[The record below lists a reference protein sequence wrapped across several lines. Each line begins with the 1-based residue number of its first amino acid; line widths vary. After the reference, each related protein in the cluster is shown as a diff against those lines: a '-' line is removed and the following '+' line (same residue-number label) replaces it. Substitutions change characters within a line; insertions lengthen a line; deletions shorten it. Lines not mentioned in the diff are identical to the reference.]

1 MNLPSTDTAAL
12 LDQIG
17 RAASF
22 LLITHISPDSD
33 AIGSLLGLTH
43 ALRGLG
49 KIVTPA
55 CSDPLRGRFDLLPG
69 DADVVTSASG
79 PSHQEKGIVPYDLV
93 IALDCGDEGRMGSV
107 WSELPAPRPP
117 LINLDHHVTN
127 TRFGQINWVDPSAT
141 STAEIVLEAIDLL
154 GAPLTSDIARC
165 LLHGLVGDTLGF
177 RTPNTTPTQLHIA
190 QRLME
195 AGASL
200 NLSMDY
206 QFNRRSLALI
216 CLWGKAISALKIK
229 DRIIYTAIS
238 KAMRHACG
246 MSGSGDISLSS
257 FLISANEADRAA
269 VLVEKDD
276 GQVEIS
282 LRARPGFN
290 VSNAAKALGG
300 GGHPL
305 AAGATIDGPLT
316 AATHRVIVALKA
328 NA

>member
-1 MNLPSTDTAAL
+1 MNLPPADSAAL
-12 LDQIG
+12 LEQIEH
-17 RAASF
+17 AATV
-22 LLITHISPDSD
+22 LLITHVSPDSD

-55 CSDPLRGRFDLLPG
+55 CSDPLRDRFNCLPG
-69 DADVVTSASG
+69 DTGVVTRATG
-79 PSHQEKGIVPYDLV
+79 PVDLV
-93 IALDCGDEGRMGSV
+93 IALDCGDEGRMGRV
-107 WSELPAPRPP
+107 WSDRPAPRPP

-127 TRFGQINWVDPSAT
+127 TRFGQLNWIDPSAA

-154 GAPLTSDIARC
+154 GVPLTSDIARC
-165 LLHGLVGDTLGF
+165 LLYGLVGDTLGF
-177 RTPNTTPTQLHIA
+177 RTPNTTPAQLHIA

-200 NLSMDY
+200 YTSIDH

-216 CLWGKAISALKIK
+216 GLWGKALSALKVK
-229 DRIIYTAIS
+229 DRIIYTPIS
-238 KAMRHACG
+238 KAMRDACG
-246 MSGSGDISLSS
+246 MSGAGDIGLAS
-257 FLISANEADRAA
+257 FLISANEADRSA

-282 LRARPGFN
+282 LRAKPGFN
-290 VSNAAKALGG
+290 VSNAATALGG

-305 AAGATIDGPLT
+305 AAGATIDGPLA
-316 AATHRVIVALKA
+316 AATRRALDALRIVAC
-328 NA
+328 

>member
-1 MNLPSTDTAAL
+1 MNLPPADRAAL

-17 RAASF
+17 RAATV
-22 LLITHISPDSD
+22 LLITHVSPDSD

-55 CSDPLRGRFDLLPG
+55 CSSPLRGRFNLLPG
-69 DADVVTSASG
+69 HADIVTRASG
-79 PSHQEKGIVPYDLV
+79 PIDLA

-107 WSELPAPRPP
+107 WSKRPAPRPP

-141 STAEIVLEAIDLL
+141 STAEVVLEAIDLL

-165 LLHGLVGDTLGF
+165 LLYGLVGDTLGF
-177 RTPNTTPTQLHIA
+177 RTPNTTPAQLHIA

-195 AGASL
+195 SGASL
-200 NLSMDY
+200 NVSMDH
-206 QFNRRSLALI
+206 QFNRRPLALI
-216 CLWGKAISALKIK
+216 CVWGKAISALTVN
-229 DRIIYTAIS
+229 DRIIYTVIS
-238 KAMRHACG
+238 QAMRHACG
-246 MSGSGDISLSS
+246 MSGAGDIGLSS
-257 FLISANEADRAA
+257 FLISANEADRSA
-269 VLVEKDD
+269 VLIEKDD

-282 LRARPGFN
+282 LRAKSGFN
-290 VSNAAKALGG
+290 VSDAAIALGG

-305 AAGATIDGPLT
+305 AAGATIDGPL
-316 AATHRVIVALKA
+316 ADATQRVLAALKA
-328 NA
+328 VE